1 MARPQCDKTLV
12 SVKSDVVIEVSQMGV
27 NHAGHGG
34 GHSRLV

>member
-1 MARPQCDKTLV
+1 MARPHCDKTFV

-27 NHAGHGG
+27 NHTVHGG